1 MNRRF
6 VSLED
11 GDSDEIKRLKEKL
24 SKTEEELKKEKTN
37 SAALKSQAD
46 SVGKEYDRLLK
57 EHEKVQKVV
66 TEQGDKKDETIQIRT
81 VTSTGGVSVRSITS
95 SIVRSVISSSL
106 KTENL
111 SKISAVRTV
120 AFRGLAKVS
129 ALKVSADLSVKVS
142 IEPYPRNLLR
152 FIRHSK
158 YRLDVYPRNLLRF
171 IRHSKYRLDVCKK
184 KIENFYRLRTKVPE
198 WFQNRDLNQQP
209 LRDLL
214 ELGPFL
220 PLLKK
225 DSSKRT
231 TIIIRPTVHDASR
244 FSQNDLMKLDNM
256 VFDLAMEKDET
267 INIYGVNAV
276 LDLKDVRVGH
286 VLTPGNIKKAVH
298 SWQNCYPV
306 SPKRFDFIFAPIF
319 VDVALDVFRR
329 FMSPKLRARVHV
341 HGKNLDSLHQIVS
354 PEILPVEYGGTAGT
368 LQELIG
374 KCAEKG

>member
-1 MNRRF
+1 MGASDIPDYQCTLEEDDWKFLLDNGKYSETDDRRKAA
-6 VSLED
+6 LE
-11 GDSDEIKRLKEKL
+11 EIQEWLKENPQIGA
-24 SKTEEELKKEKTN
+24 N
-37 SAALKSQAD
+37 SD
-46 SVGKEYDRLLK
+46 
-57 EHEKVQKVV
+57 
-66 TEQGDKKDETIQIRT
+66 
-81 VTSTGGVSVRSITS
+81 
-95 SIVRSVISSSL
+95 
-106 KTENL
+106 
-111 SKISAVRTV
+111 
-120 AFRGLAKVS
+120 
-129 ALKVSADLSVKVS
+129 
-142 IEPYPRNLLR
+142 
-152 FIRHSK
+152 
-158 YRLDVYPRNLLRF
+158 PRNLLRF

-286 VLTPGNIKKAVH
+286 NCYP
-298 SWQNCYPV
+298 NCYPV

-341 HGKNLDSLHQIVS
+341 HGKNLDSLHRIVS

-368 LQELIG
+368 LQELIDHW
-374 KCAEKG
+374 KHEVLNAKDWYLEEEKYCTVLDPAK